1 MNQMQQM
8 LMNAQR
14 MQRQLQKAKDELAQK
29 EFAVSKSGIV
39 DLVMMGDRTVK
50 SLKID
55 ADALEPDN
63 ADMISDAVVL
73 ALYEALEQIQK
84 ANDEVEEQI
93 TGKTG
98 LF

>member
-8 LMNAQR
+8 LMTAQR
-14 MQRQLQKAKDELAQK
+14 MKRQLEKAKAELAAK
-29 EFAVSKSGIV
+29 EFPVSKSGIV
-39 DLVMMGDRTVK
+39 DLVMMGDRSVK

-63 ADMISDAVVL
+63 ADMVSDAIVL
-73 ALYEALEQIQK
+73 AFNEALEAIQQ
-84 ANDEVEEQI
+84 ASDEIEEKI